1 MKLNAKRTLVSAIAA
16 VCLTTQ
22 LTACIETAIVGA
34 VAAGA
39 IVLSDRRSVAVYS
52 KDAWIDVQAATPLNE
67 IGPVTT
73 THIIANAFN
82 SRVLLTGEVATET
95 DKQKATDVVKAIPG
109 VKGVDNQL
117 VVGPITSLEVR
128 NNDAFITSK
137 VKSRLIGD
145 NPELGNA
152 MKVITENGVVFV
164 LGMLTQSELERGIE
178 IARTTSGVQR
188 VVKTS
193 LITIIQEPQA
203 KALDQEAKEDAAK
216 TQGTVTP
223 LPDGGQMQSPSQT
236 QPQTQPITQPTT
248 QGVN

>member
-1 MKLNAKRTLVSAIAA
+1 MKLNAKRGLASAVVA
-16 VCLTTQ
+16 VCLSTQ

-52 KDAWIDVQAATPLNE
+52 KDAWIDVQAATPLAE
-67 IGPVTT
+67 IGPTST

-82 SRVLLTGEVATET
+82 SRVLLTGEVANDA
-95 DKQKATDVVKAIPG
+95 DKQKATDVVKAISG

-117 VVGPITSLEVR
+117 AIGPISSFESR
-128 NNDAFITSK
+128 NNDALITSK

-145 NPELGNA
+145 HPELGNA
-152 MKVITENGVVFV
+152 MKIITENGVVYVF
-164 LGMLTQSELERGIE
+164 GMLTQSELERGIE
-178 IARTTSGVQR
+178 IARTTSGVKR

-193 LITIIQEPQA
+193 LITIIAEPQA
-203 KALDQEAKEDAAK
+203 KVLDQEAKDDAAK

-223 LPDGGQMQSPSQT
+223 LPDT
-236 QPQTQPITQPTT
+236 TQPTT

>member
-1 MKLNAKRTLVSAIAA
+1 MKSDTKRVLVSAIAA
-16 VCLTTQ
+16 VCLSTQ

-34 VAAGA
+34 VAASA

-67 IGPVTT
+67 IGPTT
-73 THIIANAFN
+73 TSHIIANAFN
-82 SRVLLTGEVATET
+82 SRVLLTGEVASEA
-95 DKQKATDVVKAIPG
+95 DKQKAMDVVKAISG

-128 NNDAFITSK
+128 NNDSFITSK

-145 NPELGNA
+145 HPELGNA
-152 MKVITENGVVFV
+152 MKVITENGVVYI

-178 IARTTSGVQR
+178 IVRTTSGVKR

-193 LITIIQEPQA
+193 LITIIKEPQA
-203 KALDQEAKEDAAK
+203 QALDQEAKDDASK

-223 LPDGGQMQSPSQT
+223 LPDTS
-236 QPQTQPITQPTT
+236 QPTT
-248 QGVN
+248 QAVN

>member
-1 MKLNAKRTLVSAIAA
+1 MKLNAKRTVVSAIAA
-16 VCLTTQ
+16 ICLTTQ

-52 KDAWIDVQAATPLNE
+52 KDAWIDVQAATPLND
-67 IGPVTT
+67 IGPNTT

-82 SRVLLTGEVATET
+82 SRVLLTGEVASEA
-95 DKQKATDVVKAIPG
+95 DKQKATDVVQAIPG

-128 NNDAFITSK
+128 NNDSFITSK
-137 VKSRLIGD
+137 VKSRLVGD
-145 NPELGNA
+145 QPELGNA
-152 MKVITENGVVFV
+152 MKVITENGVVYI
-164 LGMLTQSELERGIE
+164 LGMLTDSELERGVE
-178 IARTTSGVQR
+178 IARTTSGVKR

-193 LITIIQEPQA
+193 LITIIKEPQA
-203 KALDQEAKEDAAK
+203 QTLDKEAKDDAAK

-223 LPDGGQMQSPSQT
+223 LPDS
-236 QPQTQPITQPTT
+236 TQPTT
-248 QGVN
+248 QPVN

>member
-1 MKLNAKRTLVSAIAA
+1 MTRSKTLPVKRTIVTALAA

-22 LTACIETAIVGA
+22 LTACVETAIIGA
-34 VAAGA
+34 VAASA
-39 IVLSDRRSVAVYS
+39 IVLSDRRSVATYS
-52 KDAWIDVQAATPLNE
+52 KDAWIDIQAATPLSE
-67 IGPVTT
+67 IGSTKN

-82 SRVLLTGEVATET
+82 SRVLLTGQVASEA
-95 DKQKATDVVKAIPG
+95 DKQKATDVVQAISG

-117 VVGPITSLEVR
+117 VVGPVTTLDVR
-128 NNDAFITSK
+128 NNDSFITSK
-137 VKSRLIGD
+137 VKARLVND
-145 NPELGNA
+145 QPELGNA
-152 MKVITENGVVFV
+152 MKIITESGVVFV
-164 LGMLTQSELERGIE
+164 FGMLTQSELERGIE

-223 LPDGGQMQSPSQT
+223 LPDGGQMQTP
-236 QPQTQPITQPTT
+236 PQTQPITQPIM

>member
-1 MKLNAKRTLVSAIAA
+1 M
-16 VCLTTQ
+16 
-22 LTACIETAIVGA
+22 
-34 VAAGA
+34 
-39 IVLSDRRSVAVYS
+39 
-52 KDAWIDVQAATPLNE
+52 
-67 IGPVTT
+67 
-73 THIIANAFN
+73 
-82 SRVLLTGEVATET
+82 LLTGEVASEA
-95 DKQKATDVVKAIPG
+95 DKQKATDVVKAISG

-128 NNDAFITSK
+128 NNDSFITSK

-152 MKVITENGVVFV
+152 MKVITENGVVYIF
-164 LGMLTQSELERGIE
+164 GILTQSEVERGVE

-203 KALDQEAKEDAAK
+203 KALDQEAKDDATK

-223 LPDGGQMQSPSQT
+223 LPDGGQPV
-236 QPQTQPITQPTT
+236 TQPTT